1 MGNILTTDSLFYLY
15 ILLFI
20 NYPNG
25 ELKSGDSEAVNGA
38 QSRREVIIE
47 AALHV
52 DNVHLQGEGGP
63 VVSVLRPLGVSLAP
77 VEMELEDLV
86 ILRQGAT
93 TENTLPCAGHVDIKL
108 LTRVVLL
115 VYFKRCFMT

>member
-1 MGNILTTDSLFYLY
+1 M
-15 ILLFI
+15 
-20 NYPNG
+20 
-25 ELKSGDSEAVNGA
+25 KSGDSEAVNGA
-38 QSRREVIIE
+38 QSRSEVIIE

-86 ILRQGAT
+86 ILGQGT
-93 TENTLPCAGHVDIKL
+93 STENTIAYTRHVDIKL

-115 VYFKRCFMT
+115 VYLGRCSNDLNVLKLFNVWTRFL